1 MEFRLASKA
10 DSTSRWS
17 WIAGAFYSQE
27 RQHTEFDS
35 YVNGYSETPSFE
47 YYSEYEANLT
57 GNELPGTDRWFL
69 GRYDT
74 ELDQKAV
81 FGELS
86 FDVTENFRITAGGR
100 WFDYDRGIAQIQE
113 QPEGFSGA
121 SRLDSASNTSE
132 DGSAIKLNLRY
143 QLSAENLVYGTYSE
157 GFRIGGNNT
166 LKPASLLPR
175 AFDSDKLKNFEVG
188 TKNEW
193 LNNRLRFNLSA
204 YYMQW
209 QDFAVQVEDPQ
220 PVVFQLGFVNLPSA
234 DIQGVEAEFAFQ
246 ASSAWTIEGS
256 FSYNDAKTAE
266 ASTLTV
272 TDEGGEEFSFAVR
285 ERRAP
290 AAVAE
295 VERCGGSR
303 VPSAGEL
310 GRRRALRA
318 FRLLVRRVFGELA
331 RGHRIGSE
339 RQSADGTARL
349 RSRQPALRSRK
360 REMDRFAVLEQRVG
374 RTSRAVHQQ
383 SLEGPAHLGESTGQ
397 HRLDGG
403 FQVLTAP

>member
-1 MEFRLASKA
+1 M
-10 DSTSRWS
+10 
-17 WIAGAFYSQE
+17 
-27 RQHTEFDS
+27 
-35 YVNGYSETPSFE
+35 
-47 YYSEYEANLT
+47 
-57 GNELPGTDRWFL
+57 
-69 GRYDT
+69 
-74 ELDQKAV
+74 
-81 FGELS
+81 
-86 FDVTENFRITAGGR
+86 TENFRITAGGR

-272 TDEGGEEFSFAVR
+272 TDEGGEEFSFAV
-285 ERRAP
+285 EK
-290 AAVAE
+290 
-295 VERCGGSR
+295 G
-303 VPSAGEL
+303 
-310 GRRRALRA
+310 
-318 FRLLVRRVFGELA
+318 
-331 RGHRIGSE
+331 
-339 RQSADGTARL
+339 ARL
-349 RSRQPALRSRK
+349 PLSPKWSGAVGVEFRPPVSWAGAEPFA
-360 REMDRFAVLEQRVG
+360 RFDYSYVG
-374 RTSRAVHQQ
+374 SSVN
-383 SLEGPAHLGESTGQ
+383 SLEGIESVVSGNPPMEQPAYDLGNLRFGLESEKWIASLFWNNVWDEQ
-397 HRLDGG
+397 A
-403 FQVLTAP
+403 VLFINNRWKDPRISVNRPGSIGLTVDFKF